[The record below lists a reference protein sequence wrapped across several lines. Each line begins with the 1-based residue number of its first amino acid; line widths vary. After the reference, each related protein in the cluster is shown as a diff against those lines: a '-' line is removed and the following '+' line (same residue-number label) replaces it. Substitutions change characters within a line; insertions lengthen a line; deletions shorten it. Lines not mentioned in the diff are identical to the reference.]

1 MGGVEHLYNAFAF
14 IEIRDHE
21 ETAEKEE
28 CATAGSDSS
37 FPQWKYYYLDKKFW
51 EEDFDLRIFEL
62 WDVKSY

>member
-37 FPQWKYYYLDKKFW
+37 LP
-51 EEDFDLRIFEL
+51 
-62 WDVKSY
+62 

>member
-62 WDVKSY
+62 WDVESY